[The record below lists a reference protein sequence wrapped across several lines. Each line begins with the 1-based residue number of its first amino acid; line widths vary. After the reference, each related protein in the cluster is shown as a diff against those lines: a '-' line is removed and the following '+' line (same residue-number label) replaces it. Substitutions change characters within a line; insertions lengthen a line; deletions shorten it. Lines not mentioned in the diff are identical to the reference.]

1 MIFGGIMSFLVKD
14 KNFYKVLFSITLPIA
29 AQNFITFTVSLAD
42 SLMLGK
48 VGEIA
53 LSGAN
58 LANQL
63 FFILMIV
70 TFGVTSAAM
79 VFSSQYWGK
88 DDVYSMKRVIT
99 IMLRI
104 AAVISVVA
112 ASLAICIPETVM
124 SWYSDDP
131 EVIKAGANY
140 LRIIGWAYP
149 FYSITNAMA
158 SVLRSAHIVK
168 ISIVIYLSSLIVN
181 VSLNWILIFGN
192 LGAPEMGIEGAA
204 LATAAARFTEFIILI
219 IYLTFF
225 EKKVH
230 YTVKDFF
237 VPVKSYVS
245 AFIKTGAPV
254 ILNEAVWSIGTS
266 ALSMIIGHISTEF
279 VSANSI
285 ANIIWQCVWVVIA
298 GMGNATSVV
307 IGNSIGR
314 GESKEVILNKAK
326 TVVLLSACMGVISAV
341 TLIIIRGPVINFY
354 EVSAETKALAYDLI
368 VSYALIIV
376 LQAMSM
382 QYVVGIFR
390 GGGDTKVA
398 AVVDV
403 LFLWTVA
410 IPLGA
415 FTGLVLGWA
424 PPFVYLMLRSD
435 ELLKNIIGFIRL
447 RSGKWIKDITVH
459 PNEETA

>member
-1 MIFGGIMSFLVKD
+1 MSFLIKD
-14 KNFYKVLFSITLPIA
+14 KNFYKVLFSIALPIA

-79 VFSSQYWGK
+79 VFASQYWGK
-88 DDVYSMKRVIT
+88 DDVFSMKRVIT

-112 ASLAICIPETVM
+112 SALAICIPETVM
-124 SWYSDDP
+124 NWYSDDP
-131 EVIKAGANY
+131 AVIEAGAKY

-181 VSLNWILIFGN
+181 VSLNWVLIFGN
-192 LGAPEMGIEGAA
+192 LGAPALGIEGAA
-204 LATAAARFTEFIILI
+204 TATAVARVVEFIILI
-219 IYLTFF
+219 IYLAFF

-230 YTVKDFF
+230 YTIKDFF
-237 VPVKSYVS
+237 VPVKDYVS
-245 AFIKTGAPV
+245 AFVKTGAPV

-266 ALSMIIGHISTEF
+266 VLSMIIGHISTEF

-285 ANIIWQCVWVVIA
+285 ANIVWQAVWVVIA

-307 IGNSIGR
+307 IGNAVGR
-314 GESKEVILNKAK
+314 GEEKSVILSKAK
-326 TVVLLSACMGVISAV
+326 TIVLLSAAMGVLSAI

-354 EVSAETKALAYDLI
+354 EVSEATKALAYDLI
-368 VSYALIIV
+368 VSYAMIIV

-390 GGGDTKVA
+390 GGGDTKTA
-398 AVVDV
+398 MLVDV

-415 FTGLVLGWA
+415 FTGLVLGG
-424 PPFVYLMLRSD
+424 PRIIEKIMLRSD
-435 ELLKNIIGFIRL
+435 ELLKNVIGFFRL
-447 RSGKWIKDITVH
+447 RSGKWIRDITVH
-459 PNEETA
+459 PAE

>member
-1 MIFGGIMSFLVKD
+1 MSFLIKD
-14 KNFYKVLFSITLPIA
+14 KNFYKVLFSIALPIA

-79 VFSSQYWGK
+79 VFASQYWGK
-88 DDVYSMKRVIT
+88 DDVFSMKRVIT

-112 ASLAICIPETVM
+112 SALAICIPETVM
-124 SWYSDDP
+124 NWYSDDP
-131 EVIKAGANY
+131 AVIEAGAKY

-181 VSLNWILIFGN
+181 VSLNWVLIFGN
-192 LGAPEMGIEGAA
+192 LGAPALGIEGAA
-204 LATAAARFTEFIILI
+204 TATAVARVVEFIILI
-219 IYLTFF
+219 IYLAFF

-230 YTVKDFF
+230 YTIKDFF
-237 VPVKSYVS
+237 VPVKDYVS
-245 AFIKTGAPV
+245 AFVKTGAPV

-266 ALSMIIGHISTEF
+266 VLSMIIGHISTEF

-285 ANIIWQCVWVVIA
+285 ANIVWQAVWVVIA

-307 IGNSIGR
+307 IGNAVGR
-314 GESKEVILNKAK
+314 GEEKSVILSKAK
-326 TVVLLSACMGVISAV
+326 TIVLLSAAMGVLSAI

-354 EVSAETKALAYDLI
+354 EVSEATKALAYDLI
-368 VSYALIIV
+368 VSYAMIIV

-390 GGGDTKVA
+390 GGGDTKTA
-398 AVVDV
+398 MLVDV

-424 PPFVYLMLRSD
+424 PPLVYIMLRSD
-435 ELLKNIIGFIRL
+435 ELLKNVIGFFRL
-447 RSGKWIKDITVH
+447 RSGKWIRDITVH
-459 PNEETA
+459 PAE

>member
-1 MIFGGIMSFLVKD
+1 MSFLIKD

-63 FFILMIV
+63 FFILMII

-79 VFSSQYWGK
+79 VFASQYWGK
-88 DDVYSMKRVIT
+88 NDVYSMKRVIT
-99 IMLRI
+99 IMLRL
-104 AAVISVVA
+104 AAVISVA
-112 ASLAICIPETVM
+112 ASALAICIPETVM
-124 SWYSDDP
+124 SWYSDDAA
-131 EVIKAGANY
+131 VIEAGASY

-181 VSLNWILIFGN
+181 VSLNWVLIFGH
-192 LGAPEMGIEGAA
+192 LGAPAMGVEGAA
-204 LATAAARFTEFIILI
+204 IATSVARLVEFIILI
-219 IYLTFF
+219 IYLAFF
-225 EKKVH
+225 EKKIH
-230 YTVKDFF
+230 YTIKDFF
-237 VPVKSYVS
+237 VSVKDYLG
-245 AFIKTGAPV
+245 AFFKTGAPV
-254 ILNEAVWSIGTS
+254 VLNEAIWSIGTS
-266 ALSMIIGHISTEF
+266 VLSMIIGHISTEF

-285 ANIIWQCVWVVIA
+285 ANIIWQCVWVVVS

-307 IGNSIGR
+307 IGNAIGR
-314 GESKEVILNKAK
+314 GEKKETVLNKAK
-326 TVVLLSACMGVISAV
+326 TIVLLAAIMGILSAI
-341 TLIIIRGPVINFY
+341 TLLIIRGPVINFY

-368 VSYALIIV
+368 VSYAIIIV
-376 LQAMSM
+376 FQAMSV
-382 QYVVGIFR
+382 QYIVGIFR
-390 GGGDTKVA
+390 GGGDTKTA
-398 AVVDV
+398 MIVDV
-403 LFLWTVA
+403 LFLWITA

-415 FTGLVLGWA
+415 LTGLVLGWA

-435 ELLKNIIGFIRL
+435 ELLKNIIGFLRL
-447 RSGKWIKDITVH
+447 RSGKWIRDITVQSLE
-459 PNEETA
+459 NS

>member
-1 MIFGGIMSFLVKD
+1 MSFLIKD
-14 KNFYKVLFSITLPIA
+14 KNFYKVLFSIALPIA

-79 VFSSQYWGK
+79 VFASQYWGK
-88 DDVYSMKRVIT
+88 DDVFSMKRVIT

-104 AAVISVVA
+104 AAVISVI
-112 ASLAICIPETVM
+112 ASALAICIPETVM
-124 SWYSDDP
+124 NWYSDDP
-131 EVIKAGANY
+131 AVIEAGAKY

-181 VSLNWILIFGN
+181 ISLNWVLIFGN
-192 LGAPEMGIEGAA
+192 LGAPALGIEGAA
-204 LATAAARFTEFIILI
+204 IATAVARVVEFIILI
-219 IYLTFF
+219 IYLAFF

-230 YTVKDFF
+230 YTIKDFF
-237 VPVKSYVS
+237 VPVKDYVS
-245 AFIKTGAPV
+245 AFVKTGAPV

-266 ALSMIIGHISTEF
+266 VLSMIIGHISTEF

-285 ANIIWQCVWVVIA
+285 ANIVWQAVWVVIA

-307 IGNSIGR
+307 IGNAVGR
-314 GESKEVILNKAK
+314 GEEKSVILGKAK
-326 TVVLLSACMGVISAV
+326 TIVLLSAAMGVLSAI

-354 EVSAETKALAYDLI
+354 EVSEATKALAYDLI
-368 VSYALIIV
+368 VSYAMIIV

-390 GGGDTKVA
+390 GGGDTKTA
-398 AVVDV
+398 MLVDV

-424 PPFVYLMLRSD
+424 PPLVYIMLRSD
-435 ELLKNIIGFIRL
+435 ELLKNVIGFFRL
-447 RSGKWIKDITVH
+447 RSGKWIRDITVH
-459 PNEETA
+459 PAE

>member
-1 MIFGGIMSFLVKD
+1 MSFFIKD
-14 KNFYKVLFSITLPIA
+14 KSFYKTLFAITLPIA

-63 FFILMIV
+63 FFILMII

-79 VFSSQYWGK
+79 VFASQYWGK
-88 DDVYSMKRVIT
+88 NDVYSMKRVIT
-99 IMLRI
+99 IMIRL
-104 AAVISVVA
+104 AAVISLC
-112 ASLAICIPETVM
+112 ASALAICIPETVM

-131 EVIKAGANY
+131 EVIAAGASY
-140 LRIIGWAYP
+140 LKILGWAYP

-168 ISIVIYLSSLIVN
+168 ISIVIYFVSLVVN
-181 VSLNWILIFGN
+181 ISLNWILIFGN
-192 LGAPEMGIEGAA
+192 LGAPALGIEGAA
-204 LATAAARFTEFIILI
+204 IATAVARLCEFVILI

-225 EKKVH
+225 EKKIH

-237 VPVKSYVS
+237 VPVKSYLG
-245 AFIKTGAPV
+245 AFFKTGAPV
-254 ILNEAVWSIGTS
+254 VLNEAVWSIGTS
-266 ALSMIIGHISTEF
+266 VLSMIIGHISTEF

-285 ANIIWQCVWVVIA
+285 ANIIWQSVWVIIA

-307 IGNSIGR
+307 IGNAIGR
-314 GESKEVILNKAK
+314 GEDKAIVLKKAK
-326 TVVLLSACMGVISAV
+326 NIVAIAFVMGIISAV

-354 EVSAETKALAYDLI
+354 EVSEETKALAYDLI

-390 GGGDTKVA
+390 GGGDTKTA
-398 AVVDV
+398 MLVDV
-403 LFLWTVA
+403 IFLWIIA

-415 FTGLVLGWA
+415 FTGLVLEWA

-435 ELLKNIIGFIRL
+435 ELLKNIFGLFHL
-447 RSGKWIKDITVH
+447 RSGKWIRDITVH
-459 PNEETA
+459 PETE

>member
-1 MIFGGIMSFLVKD
+1 MSFLVRD

-79 VFSSQYWGK
+79 VFASQYWGK
-88 DDVYSMKRVIT
+88 DDIYSMKRIIT
-99 IMLRI
+99 IMLRL
-104 AAVISVVA
+104 AAVISLA
-112 ASLAICIPETVM
+112 ASALAICIPETVM
-124 SWYSDDP
+124 SWYSDDA
-131 EVIKAGANY
+131 EVIKAGASY

-158 SVLRSAHIVK
+158 SVLRSAHVVK
-168 ISIVIYLSSLIVN
+168 VSIVIYLSSLIVN
-181 VSLNWILIFGN
+181 VSLNWVLIFGN
-192 LGAPEMGIEGAA
+192 LGAPELGIRGAA
-204 LATAAARFTEFIILI
+204 IATAVARVVEFIILL
-219 IYLTFF
+219 IYLAFF
-225 EKKVH
+225 EKKIH
-230 YTVKDFF
+230 YTIKDLF
-237 VPVKSYVS
+237 VPVNKYIG
-245 AFIKTGAPV
+245 AFLKTGAPV
-254 ILNEAVWSIGTS
+254 VLNEAIWSIGTS
-266 ALSMIIGHISTEF
+266 VLSMIIGHISTEF

-285 ANIIWQCVWVVIA
+285 ANIIWQCVWVVVS

-307 IGNSIGR
+307 IGNAVGR
-314 GESKEVILNKAK
+314 GEDKQLILNKAK
-326 TVVLLSACMGVISAV
+326 TIVLLSAIMGVISAI

-354 EVSAETKALAYDLI
+354 EVSDATKALAYDLI
-368 VSYALIIV
+368 VSYAVIIV
-376 LQAMSM
+376 FQSMSV

-390 GGGDTKVA
+390 GGGDTKTA
-398 AVVDV
+398 MLVDV
-403 LFLWTVA
+403 VFLWLVA

-415 FTGLVLGWA
+415 LSGFVLGWA
-424 PPFVYLMLRSD
+424 PPFVYLMLKSD
-435 ELLKNIIGFIRL
+435 ELIKNIFSFIHL
-447 RSGKWIKDITVH
+447 QSGKWIRDITVH
-459 PNEETA
+459 PAQ

>member
-1 MIFGGIMSFLVKD
+1 MSFLIKD

-63 FFILMIV
+63 FFILMII

-79 VFSSQYWGK
+79 VFASQYWGK
-88 DDVYSMKRVIT
+88 DDIYSMKRVIT
-99 IMLRI
+99 IMLRL
-104 AAVISVVA
+104 AAFISLVA
-112 ASLAICIPETVM
+112 SALAICIPETVM
-124 SWYSDDP
+124 SWYSDDL
-131 EVIKAGANY
+131 EVIEAGASY

-158 SVLRSAHIVK
+158 SVLRSAHVVK

-181 VSLNWILIFGN
+181 VSLNWVLIFGN
-192 LGAPEMGIEGAA
+192 LGAPELGIRGAA
-204 LATAAARFTEFIILI
+204 IATAVARVVEFIILL
-219 IYLTFF
+219 IYLAFF
-225 EKKVH
+225 EKKIH
-230 YTVKDFF
+230 YTFRDLF
-237 VPVKSYVS
+237 VPVKDYLG
-245 AFIKTGAPV
+245 AFLKTGAPV
-254 ILNEAVWSIGTS
+254 VLNEAIWSIGTS

-285 ANIIWQCVWVVIA
+285 ANIIWQCVWVVVS

-314 GESKEVILNKAK
+314 GENKEIILNKAK
-326 TVVLLSACMGVISAV
+326 TIVLISAIMGVISAF
-341 TLIIIRGPVINFY
+341 LLMIIRGPVINFY

-368 VSYALIIV
+368 VSYAIIIV
-376 LQAMSM
+376 FQSMSV

-390 GGGDTKVA
+390 GGGDTKTA
-398 AVVDV
+398 MFVDV
-403 LFLWTVA
+403 FFLWTVA

-415 FTGLVLGWA
+415 LVGLVLGWA
-424 PPFVYLMLRSD
+424 PPLVYIMLRSD
-435 ELLKNIIGFIRL
+435 EFLKNIMSFIRL
-447 RSGKWIKDITVH
+447 RSGKWIRDITVH
-459 PNEETA
+459 PIEEK

>member
-1 MIFGGIMSFLVKD
+1 MSFLIKD

-48 VGEIA
+48 VGEVA

-79 VFSSQYWGK
+79 VFASQYWGK
-88 DDVYSMKRVIT
+88 NDVFSMKRIIT
-99 IMLRI
+99 IMLRL
-104 AAVISVVA
+104 AAVISLVA
-112 ASLAICIPETVM
+112 SALAICIPETVM
-124 SWYSDDP
+124 SWYSDDK
-131 EVIKAGANY
+131 EVIEAGASY

-192 LGAPEMGIEGAA
+192 LGAPELGVRGAA
-204 LATAAARFTEFIILI
+204 IATAAARVVEFIILL
-219 IYLTFF
+219 IYLAFF
-225 EKKVH
+225 EKKIH
-230 YTVKDFF
+230 YTIKDFF
-237 VPVKSYVS
+237 VPVKSYLG
-245 AFIKTGAPV
+245 AFLKTGAPV
-254 ILNEAVWSIGTS
+254 VLNEAVWSIGTS
-266 ALSMIIGHISTEF
+266 VLSMIIGHISTEF

-285 ANIIWQCVWVVIA
+285 ANIIWQCVWVVVS

-307 IGNSIGR
+307 IGNAIGR
-314 GESKEVILNKAK
+314 GESKEIVLNKAK
-326 TVVLLSACMGVISAV
+326 TIVLLSAIMGVISAI

-354 EVSAETKALAYDLI
+354 EVSEATKALAYDLI
-368 VSYALIIV
+368 VSYAIIIV
-376 LQAMSM
+376 FQSMSV

-390 GGGDTKVA
+390 GGGDTKTA
-398 AVVDV
+398 MLVDV
-403 LFLWTVA
+403 LFLWLFA

-415 FTGLVLGWA
+415 ISGLVLKWA
-424 PPFVYLMLRSD
+424 PPLVYIMLRSD
-435 ELLKNIIGFIRL
+435 EFFKNIFSLIHL
-447 RSGKWIKDITVH
+447 KSGKWIRDITVH
-459 PNEETA
+459 SNE

>member
-1 MIFGGIMSFLVKD
+1 MSFLIKD

-79 VFSSQYWGK
+79 VFASQYWGK
-88 DDVYSMKRVIT
+88 DDIYSMKRVIT
-99 IMLRI
+99 IMLRL
-104 AAVISVVA
+104 AAFISIVA
-112 ASLAICIPETVM
+112 SALAICIPETVM
-124 SWYSDDP
+124 SWYSDDL
-131 EVIKAGANY
+131 EVIEAGASY

-158 SVLRSAHIVK
+158 SVLRSAHVVK

-181 VSLNWILIFGN
+181 VSLNWVLIFGN
-192 LGAPEMGIEGAA
+192 LGAPELGIRGAA
-204 LATAAARFTEFIILI
+204 IATAVARVVEFIILL
-219 IYLTFF
+219 IYLAFF
-225 EKKVH
+225 EKKIH
-230 YTVKDFF
+230 YTFRDLF
-237 VPVKSYVS
+237 VPVKDYLG
-245 AFIKTGAPV
+245 AFLKTGAPV
-254 ILNEAVWSIGTS
+254 VLNEAIWSIGTS
-266 ALSMIIGHISTEF
+266 VLSMIIGHISTEF

-285 ANIIWQCVWVVIA
+285 ANIIWQCVWVVVS

-314 GESKEVILNKAK
+314 GENKEIILNKAK
-326 TVVLLSACMGVISAV
+326 TIVLISAIMGVISAF
-341 TLIIIRGPVINFY
+341 LLMIIRGPVINFY

-368 VSYALIIV
+368 VSYAIIIV
-376 LQAMSM
+376 FQSMSV

-390 GGGDTKVA
+390 GGGDTKTA
-398 AVVDV
+398 MFVDV
-403 LFLWTVA
+403 FFLWTVA

-415 FTGLVLGWA
+415 IVGLVLGWA
-424 PPFVYLMLRSD
+424 PPLVYIMLRSD
-435 ELLKNIIGFIRL
+435 EFLKNIMSFIRL
-447 RSGKWIKDITVH
+447 RSGKWIRDITVH
-459 PNEETA
+459 PIEEK

>member
-1 MIFGGIMSFLVKD
+1 MSFLIKD

-42 SLMLGK
+42 SLMLGN

-63 FFILMIV
+63 FFILLII

-79 VFSSQYWGK
+79 VFASQYWGK
-88 DDVYSMKRVIT
+88 NDVYSMKRVIT
-99 IMLRI
+99 IMLRL
-104 AAVISVVA
+104 AAVISVA
-112 ASLAICIPETVM
+112 ASALAICIPETVM
-124 SWYSDDP
+124 SWYSDDAA
-131 EVIKAGANY
+131 VIEAGASY

-181 VSLNWILIFGN
+181 VSLNWVLIFGH
-192 LGAPEMGIEGAA
+192 LGAPAMGVEGAA
-204 LATAAARFTEFIILI
+204 IATSVARLVEFIILI
-219 IYLTFF
+219 IYLAFF
-225 EKKVH
+225 EKKIH
-230 YTVKDFF
+230 YTIKDFF
-237 VPVKSYVS
+237 VPVKDYLG
-245 AFIKTGAPV
+245 AFFKTGAPV
-254 ILNEAVWSIGTS
+254 VLNEAIWSIGTS
-266 ALSMIIGHISTEF
+266 VLSMIIGHISTEF

-285 ANIIWQCVWVVIA
+285 ANIIWQCVWVVVS

-307 IGNSIGR
+307 IGNAIGR
-314 GESKEVILNKAK
+314 GEKKETVLNKAK
-326 TVVLLSACMGVISAV
+326 TIVLLAAIMGILSAI
-341 TLIIIRGPVINFY
+341 TLLIIRGPIINFY

-368 VSYALIIV
+368 VSYAIIIV
-376 LQAMSM
+376 FQAMSV
-382 QYVVGIFR
+382 QYIVGIFR
-390 GGGDTKVA
+390 GGGDTKTA
-398 AVVDV
+398 MIVDV
-403 LFLWTVA
+403 LFLWITA

-415 FTGLVLGWA
+415 LTGLVLGWA

-435 ELLKNIIGFIRL
+435 ELLKNIIGFLRL
-447 RSGKWIKDITVH
+447 RSGKWIRDITVQSLE
-459 PNEETA
+459 NS

>member
-1 MIFGGIMSFLVKD
+1 MSFLIKD

-63 FFILMIV
+63 FFILMII

-79 VFSSQYWGK
+79 VFASQYWGK
-88 DDVYSMKRVIT
+88 NDVYSMKRVIT
-99 IMLRI
+99 IMLRL
-104 AAVISVVA
+104 AAVISVA
-112 ASLAICIPETVM
+112 ASALAICIPETVM
-124 SWYSDDP
+124 SWYSDDAA
-131 EVIKAGANY
+131 VIEAGASY

-181 VSLNWILIFGN
+181 VSLNWVLIFGH
-192 LGAPEMGIEGAA
+192 LGAPAMGVEGAA
-204 LATAAARFTEFIILI
+204 IATSVARLVEFIILI
-219 IYLTFF
+219 IYLAFF
-225 EKKVH
+225 EKKIH
-230 YTVKDFF
+230 YTIKDFF
-237 VPVKSYVS
+237 VPVKDYLG
-245 AFIKTGAPV
+245 AFFKTGAPV
-254 ILNEAVWSIGTS
+254 VLNEAIWSIGTS
-266 ALSMIIGHISTEF
+266 VLSMIIGHISTEF

-285 ANIIWQCVWVVIA
+285 ANIIWQCVWVVVS

-307 IGNSIGR
+307 IGNAIGR
-314 GESKEVILNKAK
+314 GEKKETVLNKAK
-326 TVVLLSACMGVISAV
+326 TIVLLAAIMGILSAI
-341 TLIIIRGPVINFY
+341 TLLIIRGPVISFY

-368 VSYALIIV
+368 VSYAIIIV
-376 LQAMSM
+376 FQAMSV
-382 QYVVGIFR
+382 QYIVGIFR
-390 GGGDTKVA
+390 GGGDTKTA
-398 AVVDV
+398 MIVDV
-403 LFLWTVA
+403 LFLWITA

-415 FTGLVLGWA
+415 LTGLVLGWA

-435 ELLKNIIGFIRL
+435 ELLKNIIGFLRL
-447 RSGKWIKDITVH
+447 RSGKWIRDITVQSLE
-459 PNEETA
+459 NS

>member
-1 MIFGGIMSFLVKD
+1 MSFLVRD

-79 VFSSQYWGK
+79 VFASQYWGK
-88 DDVYSMKRVIT
+88 DDIYSMKRIIT
-99 IMLRI
+99 IMLRL
-104 AAVISVVA
+104 AAVISLA
-112 ASLAICIPETVM
+112 ASALAICIPETVM
-124 SWYSDDP
+124 SWYSDDA
-131 EVIKAGANY
+131 EVIKAGASY

-168 ISIVIYLSSLIVN
+168 VSIVIYLSSLIVN
-181 VSLNWILIFGN
+181 VSLNWVLIFGN
-192 LGAPEMGIEGAA
+192 LGAPELGIRGAA
-204 LATAAARFTEFIILI
+204 IATAVARVVEFIILL
-219 IYLTFF
+219 IYLAFF
-225 EKKVH
+225 EKKIH
-230 YTVKDFF
+230 YTIKDLF
-237 VPVKSYVS
+237 VPVNKYIG
-245 AFIKTGAPV
+245 AFLKTGAPV
-254 ILNEAVWSIGTS
+254 VLNEAIWSIGTS
-266 ALSMIIGHISTEF
+266 VLSMIIGHISTEF

-285 ANIIWQCVWVVIA
+285 ANIIWQCVWVVVS

-307 IGNSIGR
+307 IGNAVGR
-314 GESKEVILNKAK
+314 GEDKQLILNKAK
-326 TVVLLSACMGVISAV
+326 TIVLLSAIMGVISAI

-354 EVSAETKALAYDLI
+354 EVSDATKALAYDLI
-368 VSYALIIV
+368 VSYAVIIV
-376 LQAMSM
+376 FQAMSV

-390 GGGDTKVA
+390 GGGDTKTA
-398 AVVDV
+398 MLVDV
-403 LFLWTVA
+403 VFLWLVA

-415 FTGLVLGWA
+415 LSGFVLGWA
-424 PPFVYLMLRSD
+424 PPFVYLMLKSD
-435 ELLKNIIGFIRL
+435 ELIKNIFSFIHL
-447 RSGKWIKDITVH
+447 RSGKWIRDITVH
-459 PNEETA
+459 PAQ

>member
-1 MIFGGIMSFLVKD
+1 MSFLVRD

-79 VFSSQYWGK
+79 VFASQYWGK
-88 DDVYSMKRVIT
+88 DDIYSMKRIIT
-99 IMLRI
+99 IMLRL
-104 AAVISVVA
+104 AAVISLA
-112 ASLAICIPETVM
+112 ASALAICIPETVM
-124 SWYSDDP
+124 SWYSDDA
-131 EVIKAGANY
+131 EVIKAGASY

-158 SVLRSAHIVK
+158 SVLRSAHVVK
-168 ISIVIYLSSLIVN
+168 VSIVIYLSSLIVN
-181 VSLNWILIFGN
+181 VSLNWVLIFGN
-192 LGAPEMGIEGAA
+192 LGAPELGIRGAA
-204 LATAAARFTEFIILI
+204 IATAVARVVEFIILL
-219 IYLTFF
+219 IYLAFF
-225 EKKVH
+225 EKKIH
-230 YTVKDFF
+230 YTIKDLF
-237 VPVKSYVS
+237 VPVNKYIG
-245 AFIKTGAPV
+245 AFLKTGAPV
-254 ILNEAVWSIGTS
+254 VLNEAIWSIGTS
-266 ALSMIIGHISTEF
+266 VLSMIIGHISTEF

-285 ANIIWQCVWVVIA
+285 ANIIWQCVWVVVS

-307 IGNSIGR
+307 IGNAVGR
-314 GESKEVILNKAK
+314 GEDKQLILNKAK
-326 TVVLLSACMGVISAV
+326 TIVLLSAIMGVISAI

-368 VSYALIIV
+368 VSYAVIIV
-376 LQAMSM
+376 FQAMSV

-390 GGGDTKVA
+390 GGGDTKTA
-398 AVVDV
+398 MLVDV
-403 LFLWTVA
+403 VFLWLVA

-415 FTGLVLGWA
+415 LSGFVLGWA
-424 PPFVYLMLRSD
+424 PPFVYLMLKSD
-435 ELLKNIIGFIRL
+435 ELIKNIFSFIHL
-447 RSGKWIKDITVH
+447 RSGKWIRDITVH
-459 PNEETA
+459 PVQ

>member
-1 MIFGGIMSFLVKD
+1 MSFLIKD
-14 KNFYKVLFSITLPIA
+14 KNFYKVLFSIALPIA

-79 VFSSQYWGK
+79 VFASQYWGK
-88 DDVYSMKRVIT
+88 DDVFSMKRVIT

-104 AAVISVVA
+104 AAVISVI
-112 ASLAICIPETVM
+112 ASALAICIPETVM
-124 SWYSDDP
+124 NWYSDDP
-131 EVIKAGANY
+131 AVIEAGAKY

-181 VSLNWILIFGN
+181 VSLNWVLIFGN
-192 LGAPEMGIEGAA
+192 LGAPALGIEGAA
-204 LATAAARFTEFIILI
+204 IATAVARVVEFIILI
-219 IYLTFF
+219 IYLAFF

-230 YTVKDFF
+230 YTIKDFF
-237 VPVKSYVS
+237 VPVKDYVS
-245 AFIKTGAPV
+245 AFVKTGAPV

-266 ALSMIIGHISTEF
+266 VLSMIIGHISTEF

-285 ANIIWQCVWVVIA
+285 ANIVWQAVWVVIA

-307 IGNSIGR
+307 IGNAVGR
-314 GESKEVILNKAK
+314 GEEKSVILSKAK
-326 TVVLLSACMGVISAV
+326 TIVLLSAAMGVLSAI

-354 EVSAETKALAYDLI
+354 EVSEATKALAYDLI
-368 VSYALIIV
+368 VSYAMIIV

-390 GGGDTKVA
+390 GGGDTKTA
-398 AVVDV
+398 MLVDV

-424 PPFVYLMLRSD
+424 PPLVYIMLRSD
-435 ELLKNIIGFIRL
+435 ELLKNVIGFFRL
-447 RSGKWIKDITVH
+447 RSGKWIRDITVH
-459 PNEETA
+459 PAE

>member
-1 MIFGGIMSFLVKD
+1 MFFGGRMSFLIKD
-14 KNFYKVLFSITLPIA
+14 KSFYKLLFSITLPIA

-79 VFSSQYWGK
+79 VFASQYWGK

-99 IMLRI
+99 IMLRL
-104 AAVISVVA
+104 AAVISA
-112 ASLAICIPETVM
+112 GASLLAICIPETVM

-131 EVIKAGANY
+131 AVIEAGASY

-181 VSLNWILIFGN
+181 VSLNWVFIFGN

-204 LATAAARFTEFIILI
+204 LATAIARCTEFVILL
-219 IYLTFF
+219 IYLSFF

-237 VPVKSYVS
+237 VPVKDYLG
-245 AFIKTGAPV
+245 AFFKTGAPV
-254 ILNEAVWSIGTS
+254 VLNEAVWSIGTS
-266 ALSMIIGHISTEF
+266 ILSMIIGHISTDF
-279 VSANSI
+279 VTANSI
-285 ANIIWQCVWVVIA
+285 ANTIWQCVWVVVS
-298 GMGNATSVV
+298 GMGNATAVI
-307 IGNSIGR
+307 IGNSVGM
-314 GESKEVILNKAK
+314 GEEKESILKKAK
-326 TVVLLSACMGVISAV
+326 TIIALSAVIGTFSS
-341 TLIIIRGPVINFY
+341 IILLLIRGPVINFY
-354 EVSAETKALAYDLI
+354 EISAETKALTYDLI
-368 VSYALIIV
+368 VSYAAILI
-376 LQAMSM
+376 LQSMSV

-390 GGGDTKVA
+390 GGGDTKMA
-398 AVVDV
+398 AVIDV
-403 LFLWTVA
+403 VFLWSVA

-424 PPFVYLMLRSD
+424 PPLVYLMLRSD
-435 ELLKNIIGFIRL
+435 ELLKNIIGFFRL
-447 RSGKWIKDITVH
+447 RSGKWIKDITVN
-459 PNEETA
+459 PAGENE

>member
-1 MIFGGIMSFLVKD
+1 MSFLIKD

-63 FFILMIV
+63 FFILMII

-79 VFSSQYWGK
+79 VFASQYWGK
-88 DDVYSMKRVIT
+88 DDIYSMKRVIT
-99 IMLRI
+99 IMLRL
-104 AAVISVVA
+104 AAFISLVA
-112 ASLAICIPETVM
+112 SALAICIPETVM
-124 SWYSDDP
+124 SWYSDDL
-131 EVIKAGANY
+131 EVIEAGASY

-158 SVLRSAHIVK
+158 SVLRSAHVVK

-192 LGAPEMGIEGAA
+192 LGAPELGIRGAA
-204 LATAAARFTEFIILI
+204 IATAVARVVEFIILL
-219 IYLTFF
+219 IYLAFF
-225 EKKVH
+225 EKKIH
-230 YTVKDFF
+230 YTFRDLF
-237 VPVKSYVS
+237 VPVKDYLG
-245 AFIKTGAPV
+245 AFLKTGAPV
-254 ILNEAVWSIGTS
+254 VLNEAIWSIGTS

-285 ANIIWQCVWVVIA
+285 ANIIWQCVWVVVS

-314 GESKEVILNKAK
+314 GENKEIILNKAK
-326 TVVLLSACMGVISAV
+326 TIVLISAIMGVISAF
-341 TLIIIRGPVINFY
+341 LLMIIRGPVINFY

-368 VSYALIIV
+368 VSYAIIIV
-376 LQAMSM
+376 FQSMSV

-390 GGGDTKVA
+390 GGGDTKTA
-398 AVVDV
+398 MFVDV
-403 LFLWTVA
+403 FFLWTVA

-415 FTGLVLGWA
+415 LVGLVLGWA
-424 PPFVYLMLRSD
+424 PPLVYIMLRSD
-435 ELLKNIIGFIRL
+435 EFLKNIMSFIRL
-447 RSGKWIKDITVH
+447 RSGKWIRDITVH
-459 PNEETA
+459 PIEEN

>member
-1 MIFGGIMSFLVKD
+1 MSFLIKD

-63 FFILMIV
+63 FFILMII

-79 VFSSQYWGK
+79 VFASQYWGK
-88 DDVYSMKRVIT
+88 NDVYSMKRVIT
-99 IMLRI
+99 IMLRL
-104 AAVISVVA
+104 AAVISVA
-112 ASLAICIPETVM
+112 ASALAICIPETVM
-124 SWYSDDP
+124 SWYSDDAA
-131 EVIKAGANY
+131 VIEAGASY

-149 FYSITNAMA
+149 YYSITNAMA

-181 VSLNWILIFGN
+181 VSLNWVLIFGH
-192 LGAPEMGIEGAA
+192 LGAPAMGVEGAA
-204 LATAAARFTEFIILI
+204 IATAVARLVEFIILI
-219 IYLTFF
+219 IYLAFF
-225 EKKVH
+225 EKKIH
-230 YTVKDFF
+230 YTIKDFF
-237 VPVKSYVS
+237 VSVKDYLG
-245 AFIKTGAPV
+245 AFFKTGAPV
-254 ILNEAVWSIGTS
+254 VLNEAIWSIGTS
-266 ALSMIIGHISTEF
+266 VLSMIIGHISTEF

-285 ANIIWQCVWVVIA
+285 ANIIWQCVWVVVS

-307 IGNSIGR
+307 IGNAIGR
-314 GESKEVILNKAK
+314 GEKKETVLNKAK
-326 TVVLLSACMGVISAV
+326 TIVLLAAIMGILSAI
-341 TLIIIRGPVINFY
+341 TLLIIRGPIINFY

-368 VSYALIIV
+368 VSYAIIIV
-376 LQAMSM
+376 FQAMSV
-382 QYVVGIFR
+382 QYIVGIFR
-390 GGGDTKVA
+390 GGGDTKTA
-398 AVVDV
+398 MIVDV
-403 LFLWTVA
+403 LFLWITA

-415 FTGLVLGWA
+415 LTGLVLGWA

-435 ELLKNIIGFIRL
+435 ELLKNIIGFLRL
-447 RSGKWIKDITVH
+447 RSGKWIRDITVQSLE
-459 PNEETA
+459 NS

>member
-1 MIFGGIMSFLVKD
+1 MSFLIKD

-63 FFILMIV
+63 FFILMII

-79 VFSSQYWGK
+79 VFASQYWGK
-88 DDVYSMKRVIT
+88 NDVYSMKRVIT
-99 IMLRI
+99 IMLRL
-104 AAVISVVA
+104 AAVISVA
-112 ASLAICIPETVM
+112 ASALAICIPETVM
-124 SWYSDDP
+124 SWYSDDAA
-131 EVIKAGANY
+131 VIEAGASY

-181 VSLNWILIFGN
+181 VSLNWVLIFGH
-192 LGAPEMGIEGAA
+192 LGAPAMGVEGAA
-204 LATAAARFTEFIILI
+204 IATAVARLVEFIILI
-219 IYLTFF
+219 IYLAFF
-225 EKKVH
+225 EKKIH
-230 YTVKDFF
+230 YTIKDFF
-237 VPVKSYVS
+237 VPVKDYLG
-245 AFIKTGAPV
+245 AFFKTGAPV
-254 ILNEAVWSIGTS
+254 VLNEAIWSIGTS
-266 ALSMIIGHISTEF
+266 VLSMIIGHISTEF

-285 ANIIWQCVWVVIA
+285 ANIIWQCVWVVVS

-307 IGNSIGR
+307 IGNAIGR
-314 GESKEVILNKAK
+314 GEKKETVLNKAK
-326 TVVLLSACMGVISAV
+326 TIVFLAAIMGILSAI
-341 TLIIIRGPVINFY
+341 TLLIIRGPVINFY

-368 VSYALIIV
+368 VSYAIIIV
-376 LQAMSM
+376 FQAMSV
-382 QYVVGIFR
+382 QYIVGIFR
-390 GGGDTKVA
+390 GGGDTKTA
-398 AVVDV
+398 MIVDV
-403 LFLWTVA
+403 LFLWITA

-415 FTGLVLGWA
+415 ITGLVLGWA

-435 ELLKNIIGFIRL
+435 ELLKNIIGFLRL
-447 RSGKWIKDITVH
+447 RSGKWIRDITVQSLE
-459 PNEETA
+459 NS

>member
-1 MIFGGIMSFLVKD
+1 MSFLIKD

-63 FFILMIV
+63 FFILMII

-79 VFSSQYWGK
+79 VFASQYWGK
-88 DDVYSMKRVIT
+88 NDVYSMKRVIT
-99 IMLRI
+99 IMLRL
-104 AAVISVVA
+104 AAVISVA
-112 ASLAICIPETVM
+112 ASALAICIPETVM
-124 SWYSDDP
+124 SWYSDDAA
-131 EVIKAGANY
+131 VIEAGASY

-181 VSLNWILIFGN
+181 VSLNWVLIFGH
-192 LGAPEMGIEGAA
+192 LGAPAMGVEGAA
-204 LATAAARFTEFIILI
+204 IATAVARLVEFIILI
-219 IYLTFF
+219 IYLAFF
-225 EKKVH
+225 EKKIH
-230 YTVKDFF
+230 YTIKDFF
-237 VPVKSYVS
+237 VSVKDYLG
-245 AFIKTGAPV
+245 AFFKTGAPV
-254 ILNEAVWSIGTS
+254 VLNEAIWSIGTS
-266 ALSMIIGHISTEF
+266 VLSMIIGHISTEF

-285 ANIIWQCVWVVIA
+285 ANIIWQCVWVVVS

-307 IGNSIGR
+307 IGNAIGR
-314 GESKEVILNKAK
+314 GEKKETVLNKAK
-326 TVVLLSACMGVISAV
+326 TIVLLAAIMGILSAI
-341 TLIIIRGPVINFY
+341 TLLIIRGPIINFY

-368 VSYALIIV
+368 VSYAIIIV
-376 LQAMSM
+376 FQAMSV
-382 QYVVGIFR
+382 QYIVGIFR
-390 GGGDTKVA
+390 GGGDTKTA
-398 AVVDV
+398 MIVDV
-403 LFLWTVA
+403 LFLWITA

-415 FTGLVLGWA
+415 LTGLVLGWA

-435 ELLKNIIGFIRL
+435 ELLKNIIGFLRL
-447 RSGKWIKDITVH
+447 RSGKWIRDITVQSLE
-459 PNEETA
+459 NY